1 MSSND
6 KNTAPAVKD
15 DSDLN
20 ELLDD
25 ALKDFEKTEPT
36 TKSSKADSTTAE
48 NDDQNAFFMEQARL
62 FSERMS
68 TLVGQP
74 EAGEEQLNEQM
85 LAGFKKIAEAT
96 AIAIQGESTAND
108 DEVKKY
114 SDSISE
120 ALKGMNEASGTLQ
133 TGLSETDVAKL
144 FSGLGLEEG
153 AEPDENPFLPFMEGM
168 MQSLLSAEILL
179 PGIKDL
185 LEKYPKYLEENAD
198 KISPS
203 DRERYEKQL
212 DLYKVICNRLESE
225 NPNETPKEKRENYKL
240 VMEDMRKLQ
249 EYGQPPEE
257 IVGELADM
265 SAIDPAAAA
274 NPQCP
279 MM

>member
-6 KNTAPAVKD
+6 KNSAPAKD
-15 DSDLN
+15 DTDLN

-36 TKSSKADSTTAE
+36 TKSSKTDPTAE
-48 NDDQNAFFMEQARL
+48 EHEDQNAFFMEQAKL
-62 FSERMS
+62 FSERMGA
-68 TLVGQP
+68 LVGQP
-74 EAGEEQLNEQM
+74 EGGDDPQLNEQ
-85 LAGFKKIAEAT
+85 LIAGFKKIAEAT
-96 AIAIQGESTAND
+96 AIALEGESTANEE
-108 DEVKKY
+108 EVKKY

-153 AEPDENPFLPFMEGM
+153 AEPDDNPFLPFMEGM

-203 DRERYEKQL
+203 DKERYEKQL

-265 SAIDPAAAA
+265 SALDPNAAA

>member
-1 MSSND
+1 MASYD
-6 KNTAPAVKD
+6 KNNAPTKD
-15 DSDLN
+15 DTDLN

-25 ALKDFEKTEPT
+25 ALKDFEKTEST
-36 TKSSKADSTTAE
+36 TKSSKTDTTTAE
-48 NDDQNAFFMEQARL
+48 NDDQNAFFMEQAKL
-62 FSERMS
+62 FSERMGA
-68 TLVGQP
+68 LVGQP
-74 EAGEEQLNEQM
+74 EGGEDQLNDQL

-96 AIAIQGESTAND
+96 GIALQGESTAD
-108 DEVKKY
+108 EEEVKKY

-133 TGLSETDVAKL
+133 TGLSEADVAKL

-203 DRERYEKQL
+203 DKERYEKQL
-212 DLYKVICNRLESE
+212 DLYKVICTRLEAE
-225 NPNETPKEKRENYKL
+225 NPNETPKKKRENYRL

-257 IVGELADM
+257 IVSELADM
-265 SAIDPAAAA
+265 PAIDPNAAA
-274 NPQCP
+274 NPQCQ

>member
-6 KNTAPAVKD
+6 KNIAPAKD

-25 ALKDFEKTEPT
+25 ALKDFEKSDST
-36 TKSSKADSTTAE
+36 TKSSKADNTTVDS
-48 NDDQNAFFMEQARL
+48 DDQNAFFMEQARL

-74 EAGEEQLNEQM
+74 EGGEEQLNEQM

-108 DEVKKY
+108 EEVKKY

-168 MQSLLSAEILL
+168 MQSLLSPEILL

-185 LEKYPKYLEENAD
+185 VEKYPKYLEENGD

-212 DLYKVICNRLESE
+212 ELYKVICNRLESE
-225 NPNETPKEKRENYKL
+225 KPNETPKEKRENNKL

-257 IVGELADM
+257 IVGELTDM
-265 SAIDPAAAA
+265 SAIDPTAAA